1 MEEEEE
7 KDEEDDKE
15 IETKKITKKKA
26 KKRKTMMKKIM
37 MTSKDDNKDINE
49 NENNKVVEDVENF
62 HTVSSMSQ
70 KKRIQKGVLKI
81 IHHPHTVAYEK
92 IHILVEECMNV
103 EEEVRRF

>member
-81 IHHPHTVAYEK
+81 KTGQK
-92 IHILVEECMNV
+92 
-103 EEEVRRF
+103 RRQLDLDFPSSSHSGL